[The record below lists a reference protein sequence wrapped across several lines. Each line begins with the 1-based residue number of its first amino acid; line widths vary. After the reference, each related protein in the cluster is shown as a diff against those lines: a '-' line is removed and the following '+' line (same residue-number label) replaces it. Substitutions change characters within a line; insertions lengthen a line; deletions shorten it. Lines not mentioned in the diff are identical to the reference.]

1 MQEYAKAALNNTTE
15 AVAFY
20 GKHLNNSQFH
30 AARDI
35 ANLPVTEWASFAS
48 YSTFKRYWFFSLQV
62 LETSNFRPINLNDL
76 KRKLSEHDKW
86 LDVLNKDLQRNQN
99 RRDI

>member
-20 GKHLNNSQFH
+20 GKHLNDSQFH

-48 YSTFKRYWFFSLQV
+48 LFHFQALLV
-62 LETSNFRPINLNDL
+62 LLPPGVGDQQ
-76 KRKLSEHDKW
+76 LSAYQS
-86 LDVLNKDLQRNQN
+86 QRFEAQ
-99 RRDI
+99 IE